1 MTVPDSDVSHLIGA
15 IPRKRVHT
23 RARLLRAAIEVLA
36 ERGYAASSIDEICA
50 RAGYTRGA
58 FYSNYGSKDE
68 LVVEVFDQYSADRRR
83 RFTELVARGVTPDS
97 LATELLELSESD
109 SAISAVILEFRMH
122 ARRNPELV
130 ARLDK
135 HDDDASTS
143 FAELLGKVL
152 PAGSVLAG
160 IPPKQLATFLLALRA
175 GTLTRILHGGQSA
188 TKAQAAFT
196 TVLSTLLK
204 EQEQEQ

>member
-1 MTVPDSDVSHLIGA
+1 MAGSDSDVSHPNGVA
-15 IPRKRVHT
+15 PRKRVHT
-23 RARLLRAAIEVLA
+23 KARLLRAAVEVLA

-68 LVVEVFDQYSADRRR
+68 LVVEVFDQYATDRRER
-83 RFTELVARGVTPDS
+83 LEALAATDLAPTS
-97 LATELLELSESD
+97 LARELLELNEED
-109 SAISAVILEFRMH
+109 SALSAVILEFRMH

-135 HDDDASTS
+135 HDEDASTA
-143 FAELLGKVL
+143 FAELLARVV
-152 PAGSVLAG
+152 PPGSALAG
-160 IPPKQLATFLLALRA
+160 LPPKQLATFLLALRA

-188 TKAQAAFT
+188 AQAHLAFT
-196 TVLSTLLK
+196 TVLTTLLTG
-204 EQEQEQ
+204 